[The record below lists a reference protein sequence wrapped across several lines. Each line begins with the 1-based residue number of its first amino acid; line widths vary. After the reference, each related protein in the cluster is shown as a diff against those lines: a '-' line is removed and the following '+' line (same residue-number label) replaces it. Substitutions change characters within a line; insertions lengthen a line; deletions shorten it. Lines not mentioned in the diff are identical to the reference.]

1 MQPPRPLGRQ
11 QAGYGG
17 VRCDVRIHVRTKK
30 EEKKLAKISKEEL
43 IALLNKDLAL
53 EYTACVQYTQ
63 HQGVLKGAM
72 YQSIQKELV
81 LHAQEELAHA
91 TILADQI
98 DYLGG
103 VPTVEMP
110 TPKTSE
116 DNETMLQQDLEG
128 ENDAIARYITRI
140 KQAEELNLYH
150 LAQQLRNI
158 LIVEQEHA
166 MDLEQALG
174 K

>member
-1 MQPPRPLGRQ
+1 MGTITQEQLL
-11 QAGYGG
+11 
-17 VRCDVRIHVRTKK
+17 D
-30 EEKKLAKISKEEL
+30 
-43 IALLNKDLAL
+43 LLNKDLGL

-81 LHAQEELAHA
+81 IHAQEELAHA
-91 TILADQI
+91 TILAGQI

-103 VPTVEMP
+103 TPTVNMP
-110 TPKTSE
+110 TPQISP
-116 DNETMLQQDLEG
+116 DNVGMLEQDLAG
-128 ENDAIARYITRI
+128 ENDAIERYIARI
-140 KQAEELNLYH
+140 QQAEELNLYH

-158 LIVEQEHA
+158 LAIEQEHA

>member
-1 MQPPRPLGRQ
+1 M
-11 QAGYGG
+11 ANT
-17 VRCDVRIHVRTKK
+17 VT
-30 EEKKLAKISKEEL
+30 KEEL

-53 EYTACVQYTQ
+53 EYTACVQYIQ

-72 YQSIQKELV
+72 YQNIQKELV
-81 LHAQEELAHA
+81 IHAQEELAHA

-110 TPKTSE
+110 SPKTSD

-128 ENDAIARYITRI
+128 ENDAIARYIARI

-158 LIVEQEHA
+158 LMVEQEHA

>member
-1 MQPPRPLGRQ
+1 MSE
-11 QAGYGG
+11 
-17 VRCDVRIHVRTKK
+17 ITKK
-30 EEKKLAKISKEEL
+30 QLVE
-43 IALLNKDLAL
+43 LLNKDLGL

-81 LHAQEELAHA
+81 IHAQEELAHA
-91 TILADQI
+91 TTLVSQI

-103 VPTVEMP
+103 VPTVVMP
-110 TPKTSE
+110 TPKASK
-116 DNETMLQQDLEG
+116 NNVAMLKQDLAG
-128 ENDAIARYITRI
+128 ENDAIARYIARI
-140 KQAEELNLYH
+140 KQAEVLNLFH

-158 LIVEQEHA
+158 LSVEQEHA

>member
-1 MQPPRPLGRQ
+1 M
-11 QAGYGG
+11 AS
-17 VRCDVRIHVRTKK
+17 ITKQ
-30 EEKKLAKISKEEL
+30 KLIE
-43 IALLNKDLAL
+43 LLNKDLGL

-72 YQSIQKELV
+72 FQTIQKELII
-81 LHAQEELAHA
+81 HAQEELAHA
-91 TILADQI
+91 TILASQI

-103 VPTVEMP
+103 VPTVIMP
-110 TPKTSE
+110 IPKISSK
-116 DNETMLQQDLEG
+116 NEAMLKQDLDG
-128 ENDAIARYITRI
+128 ENDAIARYIVRV

-158 LIVEQEHA
+158 LAVEQEHA

>member
-1 MQPPRPLGRQ
+1 M
-11 QAGYGG
+11 
-17 VRCDVRIHVRTKK
+17 
-30 EEKKLAKISKEEL
+30 AKITKENL
-43 IALLNKDLAL
+43 IELLNKDLAL

-72 YQSIQKELV
+72 YQSIQKELII
-81 LHAQEELAHA
+81 HAQEELAHA
-91 TILADQI
+91 TTIAAQI

-103 VPTVEMP
+103 FPTVDMP
-110 TPKTSE
+110 APKTSKG
-116 DNETMLQQDLEG
+116 NEAMLKQDLEG
-128 ENDAIARYITRI
+128 ENDAIARYIVRI

-158 LIVEQEHA
+158 LAVEQEHA

>member
-1 MQPPRPLGRQ
+1 M
-11 QAGYGG
+11 AK
-17 VRCDVRIHVRTKK
+17 VTK
-30 EEKKLAKISKEEL
+30 EQL
-43 IALLNKDLAL
+43 IELLNKDLGL

-72 YQSIQKELV
+72 FQTIQKELII
-81 LHAQEELAHA
+81 HAQEELAHA
-91 TILADQI
+91 TILASQI

-103 VPTVEMP
+103 VPTVNVP
-110 TPKTSE
+110 VPKISS
-116 DNETMLQQDLEG
+116 DNEEMLAQDLEG
-128 ENDAIARYITRI
+128 ENDAIARYIVRV

-158 LIVEQEHA
+158 LALEQEHA

>member
-1 MQPPRPLGRQ
+1 MELSYIKERKELTM
-11 QAGYGG
+11 A
-17 VRCDVRIHVRTKK
+17 ITK
-30 EEKKLAKISKEEL
+30 EQL
-43 IALLNKDLAL
+43 IELLNKDLAL

-81 LHAQEELAHA
+81 IHAQEELAHA
-91 TILADQI
+91 TVLANQI

-103 VPTVEMP
+103 VPTVDMP
-110 TPKTSE
+110 KPKKSPEAITI
-116 DNETMLQQDLEG
+116 LQQDLEG
-128 ENDAIARYITRI
+128 ENDAIARYIVRI
-140 KQAEELNLYH
+140 RQAEELNLYH

-158 LIVEQEHA
+158 LAVEQEHA